1 MAKKDVTVKLKLRGI
16 NQVMTSQPVTSMIA
30 QRARRIARAAG
41 EGFEATVVPHKWTAR
56 AFVRPVTREAKE
68 REAREKVLNRA
79 LDAGR

>member
-1 MAKKDVTVKLKLRGI
+1 MTNDVKVKLKIRGI
-16 NQVMTSQPVTSMIA
+16 NALMTSAPVVSAVA
-30 QRARRIARAAG
+30 QRAKRIAAAAG